1 MNITQKEKNL
11 TILIKGI
18 NEWID
23 SVEDDIAMVTRFLKQ
38 SIEHNDDKFVK
49 KYEKM
54 IEEKFEERD
63 ELYDWLSR
71 TKELLNKIKKG
82 ETK

>member
-1 MNITQKEKNL
+1 MGITQNEKNL

-23 SVEDDIAMVTRFLKQ
+23 SVEDDIAMVTRFLKR
-38 SIEHNDDKFVK
+38 SVEHNDDKFVK

-63 ELYDWLSR
+63 ELYDWLSS
-71 TKELLNKIKKG
+71 TKELLKKIKKG